1 MDYPDLTPAQQ
12 ARVEEMRRMTP
23 REWDALCK
31 GCGICCLTKVD
42 MGGGVT
48 VYLNRCCAHLDTATR
63 RCRIYN
69 TRLTQ
74 RRERC
79 KKVDL
84 DVVLA
89 GQLVPA
95 SCGYREYIFGPA
107 QFPAR
112 VDFTSVRPM
121 RDGDFEK
128 MSTADVL
135 RHIIAGSNRWNE
147 R

>member
-1 MDYPDLTPAQQ
+1 MEYDMNYSDLTPAQQ

-89 GQLVPA
+89 GNCAGPKIYSRYPHDAGTNCPA
-95 SCGYREYIFGPA
+95 NTTSKSTFLHLSRRWVR
-107 QFPAR
+107 R
-112 VDFTSVRPM
+112 V
-121 RDGDFEK
+121 
-128 MSTADVL
+128 L
-135 RHIIAGSNRWNE
+135 
-147 R
+147 